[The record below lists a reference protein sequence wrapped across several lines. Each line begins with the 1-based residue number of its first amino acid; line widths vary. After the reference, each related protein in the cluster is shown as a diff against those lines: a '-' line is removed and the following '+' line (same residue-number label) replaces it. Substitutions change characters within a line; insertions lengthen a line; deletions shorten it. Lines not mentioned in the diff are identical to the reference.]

1 MNNKKKS
8 FLRFSFALIC
18 LSLLAAAGFSFAS
31 EKLIIKEIRSWPLNG
46 EIEPI
51 CLYVEISYSMDFE
64 HPEIKFL
71 VNGKEASCREGGGGF
86 GGGYYDR
93 SFYVYAGNP
102 GEKNLEVILISK
114 KERVSQRAR
123 YELKSS
129 GNLLLLDTADNQIIL
144 NNRNLNFYSAFFT
157 DWNIQVNGKKQE
169 FSTKEISEGIHLL
182 SVTPDFRSGWNEVA
196 VSGRDASGQEKAKEF
211 RLYYS
216 RDGEVFLGDRFNFTY
231 TGEDTKSYRTL
242 AYLEGD
248 SIEPDGEKDR
258 DVRLFTLKDN
268 FISRLSLALLPLKAI
283 KTGTATVKV
292 VRAHWMGGK
301 EVLGATTFKVVAR

>member
-8 FLRFSFALIC
+8 FLRFSSALIC
-18 LSLLAAAGFSFAS
+18 LSLLAAGGYSFAS

-46 EIEPI
+46 ETEPV

-64 HPEIKFL
+64 RPAIKFL
-71 VNGKEASCREGGGGF
+71 VNGKEAVCREGGGGF

-93 SFYVYAGNP
+93 SFYVYAGKP
-102 GEKNLEVILISK
+102 GEKNLEVILTSK
-114 KERVSQRAR
+114 NEKVSRSAR
-123 YELKSS
+123 YEFKSS
-129 GNLLLLDTADNQIIL
+129 GNLLLLDLADNQIIL
-144 NNRNLNFYSAFFT
+144 NNKTLNFYSAFFT
-157 DWNIQVNGKKQE
+157 GWNIQVNGKKQE

-182 SVTPDFRSGWNEVA
+182 SVTPDFRRGWNEVA

-231 TGEDTKSYRTL
+231 TGEDTKSYRAL

-248 SIEPDGEKDR
+248 SVEPDGEEDR

-268 FISRLSLALLPLKAI
+268 FLSRLSLALLPLKAI